1 VTDREVIN
9 KGSLYLRLLYLPVS
23 SSSSSSCT
31 YFFLLYFSVVCLT
44 GHVISPGYGAQVKP
58 LIYTSKAPIF
68 KAYKCIR
75 PWDLVLTVPLKTIC
89 PHAAGLMTPVGSYLH
104 TSYIII
110 SHSTVHFMCL
120 TVHVISLGHVNNVL
134 LKSIR
139 HRLICHYSFVL
150 SLLFSHVLIVS
161 G

>member
-1 VTDREVIN
+1 
-9 KGSLYLRLLYLPVS
+9 LPVS
-23 SSSSSSCT
+23 SSSSCSCI

-58 LIYTSKAPIF
+58 LIYISKAPIF

-89 PHAAGLMTPVGSYLH
+89 PHAAGLTTPVGSYLH

-110 SHSTVHFMCL
+110 SHNISFNCSL
-120 TVHVISLGHVNNVL
+120 HVPNCSCYQSRPCKYRLIEVYSSSAHISLL
-134 LKSIR
+134 IR
-139 HRLICHYSFVL
+139 S
-150 SLLFSHVLIVS
+150 VLIVLTYS
-161 G
+161 HCQRLTSLYS